1 MMILERLEAEVREL
15 RRIIQDHTT
24 EIALL
29 KAWRTEHGE
38 MHKQDRAR
46 HAQQPSIWMTAIMI
60 AISFSGLIVAILLRG
75 GP

>member
-1 MMILERLEAEVREL
+1 LERLQAEISEL
-15 RRIIQDHTT
+15 RRIVADHTT

-29 KAWRTEHGE
+29 KARWADHDE

-46 HAQQPSIWMTAIMI
+46 HAQQPSTWMTAIMI
-60 AISFSGLIVAILLRG
+60 GLSFSGLIVAILLRG